1 MKDKN
6 YKKSWQE
13 LKEQVISQYIVLAN
27 TEENAKN
34 IETLPGRIDELKRIG
49 LYMDSLDET
58 QEFNNMLIDI
68 ERNK

>member
-13 LKEQVISQYIVLAN
+13 LKEQVISQYIILAN

-49 LYMDSLDET
+49 LYMDNLDIT
-58 QEFNNMLIDI
+58 QEFSNMLIDI
-68 ERNK
+68 DKKE

>member
-13 LKEQVISQYIVLAN
+13 LKEQVISQYIILAN

-34 IETLPGRIDELKRIG
+34 IETLLGRVEELKRIG
-49 LYMDSLDET
+49 LYMDDLDMT
-58 QEFNNMLIDI
+58 QEFSNMLIDI
-68 ERNK
+68 DKKE

>member
-27 TEENAKN
+27 TEENTKN
-34 IETLPGRIDELKRIG
+34 IETLLGRVEELKRIG
-49 LYMDSLDET
+49 LYMDNLDMT
-58 QEFNNMLIDI
+58 QEFSNMLIDI
-68 ERNK
+68 DKKE

>member
-13 LKEQVISQYIVLAN
+13 LKEQVISQYIVLSN

-34 IETLPGRIDELKRIG
+34 IETLPGRVEELKRIG
-49 LYMDSLDET
+49 LYMDNLDMT
-58 QEFNNMLIDI
+58 QEFSNMLIDI
-68 ERNK
+68 DKKE

>member
-13 LKEQVISQYIVLAN
+13 LKEQVISQYIVLSN

-34 IETLPGRIDELKRIG
+34 IETLLGRVEELKRIG
-49 LYMDSLDET
+49 LYMDNLDMA
-58 QEFNNMLIDI
+58 QEFSNMLIDI
-68 ERNK
+68 DKKE

>member
-49 LYMDSLDET
+49 LYMDNLDMT
-58 QEFNNMLIDI
+58 QEFSNMLIDI
-68 ERNK
+68 DKKE

>member
-13 LKEQVISQYIVLAN
+13 LKEQVISQYIILAN

-49 LYMDSLDET
+49 LYMDNLDMT
-58 QEFNNMLIDI
+58 QEFSNMLIDI
-68 ERNK
+68 DKKE

>member
-13 LKEQVISQYIVLAN
+13 LKEQVISQYIILAN

-34 IETLPGRIDELKRIG
+34 IETLPGRINELKHIG
-49 LYMDSLDET
+49 LYMDNLDST
-58 QEFNNMLIDI
+58 QEFNNVLIDI
-68 ERNK
+68 DRKE

>member
-13 LKEQVISQYIVLAN
+13 LKEQVISQYIVLSN

-34 IETLPGRIDELKRIG
+34 IETLLGRVEELKRIG
-49 LYMDSLDET
+49 LYMDNLDMT
-58 QEFNNMLIDI
+58 QEFSNMLIDI
-68 ERNK
+68 DRKE

>member
-13 LKEQVISQYIVLAN
+13 LKEQVISQYIVLSN

-34 IETLPGRIDELKRIG
+34 IEILPGRIEELKLIG
-49 LYMDSLDET
+49 LYMDNLDMT
-58 QEFNNMLIDI
+58 QEFSNMIIDI
-68 ERNK
+68 DRKE

>member
-34 IETLPGRIDELKRIG
+34 IETLPGRINELKRIG
-49 LYMDSLDET
+49 LYMDNLDMT
-58 QEFNNMLIDI
+58 QEFSNMLIDI
-68 ERNK
+68 DKKE

>member
-49 LYMDSLDET
+49 LYMDNLDMT
-58 QEFNNMLIDI
+58 QEFSNTLIDI
-68 ERNK
+68 DKKE

>member
-34 IETLPGRIDELKRIG
+34 IETLPGRVEELKRIG
-49 LYMDSLDET
+49 LYMDNLDMT
-58 QEFNNMLIDI
+58 QEFSNMLIDI
-68 ERNK
+68 DKKE

>member
-13 LKEQVISQYIVLAN
+13 LKEQVISQYIILAN

-34 IETLPGRIDELKRIG
+34 IETLPGRINELKRIG
-49 LYMDSLDET
+49 LYMDNLDIT
-58 QEFNNMLIDI
+58 QEFSNMLIDI
-68 ERNK
+68 DKKE

>member
-13 LKEQVISQYIVLAN
+13 LKEQVISQYIVLSN

-34 IETLPGRIDELKRIG
+34 IETLPGRIEELKLIG
-49 LYMDSLDET
+49 LYMDNLDMT
-58 QEFNNMLIDI
+58 QEFSNMLIDI
-68 ERNK
+68 DKKE

>member
-13 LKEQVISQYIVLAN
+13 LKEQVISQYIVLSN

-34 IETLPGRIDELKRIG
+34 IETLPGRIEELKLIG
-49 LYMDSLDET
+49 LYMDNLDMT
-58 QEFNNMLIDI
+58 QEFSNMLIDI
-68 ERNK
+68 DRKE

>member
-13 LKEQVISQYIVLAN
+13 LKEQVISQYIVLSN

-34 IETLPGRIDELKRIG
+34 IETLPGRIEELKLIG
-49 LYMDSLDET
+49 LYMDNLDMT
-58 QEFNNMLIDI
+58 QEFSNMIIDI
-68 ERNK
+68 DRKE

>member
-49 LYMDSLDET
+49 LYMDNLDMT
-58 QEFNNMLIDI
+58 QEFSNMLIDI
-68 ERNK
+68 DRKE

>member
-34 IETLPGRIDELKRIG
+34 IETLPGRIEELKLIG
-49 LYMDSLDET
+49 LYMDNLDMT
-58 QEFNNMLIDI
+58 QEFSNMLIDI
-68 ERNK
+68 DRKE

>member
-49 LYMDSLDET
+49 LYMDNLDMT
-58 QEFNNMLIDI
+58 QEFSNILIDI
-68 ERNK
+68 DKKE

>member
-34 IETLPGRIDELKRIG
+34 IETLPGRINELKHIG
-49 LYMDSLDET
+49 LYMDNLDST
-58 QEFNNMLIDI
+58 QEFNNVLIDI
-68 ERNK
+68 DRKE

>member
-13 LKEQVISQYIVLAN
+13 LKEQVISQYIVLSN

-34 IETLPGRIDELKRIG
+34 IETLLGRVEELKRIG
-49 LYMDSLDET
+49 LYMDNLDMT
-58 QEFNNMLIDI
+58 QEFSNMLIDI
-68 ERNK
+68 DKKE

>member
-49 LYMDSLDET
+49 LYMDNLDMT
-58 QEFNNMLIDI
+58 QEFSNMLMDIDKK
-68 ERNK
+68 E

>member
-49 LYMDSLDET
+49 LYMDNLDIT
-58 QEFNNMLIDI
+58 QEFSNMLIDI
-68 ERNK
+68 DKKE